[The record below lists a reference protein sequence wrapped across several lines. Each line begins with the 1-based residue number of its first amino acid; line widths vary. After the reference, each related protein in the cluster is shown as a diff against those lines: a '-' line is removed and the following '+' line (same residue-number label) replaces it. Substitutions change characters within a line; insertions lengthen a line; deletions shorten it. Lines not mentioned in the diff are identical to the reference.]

1 MANED
6 FLLDAEDDV
15 RAVEYIRCHLSQE
28 LQEKFTDDLLYYFLD
43 VLAEY
48 YYESRLWDEAASADD
63 YVEIDLEEVAAHLAK
78 RAEKEGMGKFN
89 VEDLLFIVQYQLDF
103 EEEEMGEE

>member
-15 RAVEYIRCHLSQE
+15 RVVEYIRCHLSQE

-43 VLAEY
+43 LLAEY
-48 YYESRLWDEAASADD
+48 YSESGLWDEAASEDD

>member
-1 MANED
+1 M
-6 FLLDAEDDV
+6 
-15 RAVEYIRCHLSQE
+15 
-28 LQEKFTDDLLYYFLD
+28 QEKFTDDLLYYFLD

-48 YYESRLWDEAASADD
+48 YSESGLWDEAASEDD

-78 RAEKEGMGKFN
+78 RAEKEGMGKFD

>member
-1 MANED
+1 M
-6 FLLDAEDDV
+6 
-15 RAVEYIRCHLSQE
+15 
-28 LQEKFTDDLLYYFLD
+28 
-43 VLAEY
+43 
-48 YYESRLWDEAASADD
+48 
-63 YVEIDLEEVAAHLAK
+63 AAHLAK

>member
-15 RAVEYIRCHLSQE
+15 RAVKYIRCHLSQE

-48 YYESRLWDEAASADD
+48 YSESGLWDEAASEDD

-78 RAEKEGMGKFN
+78 RAEKEGMGKFD